1 MDEVRANLSGLNDP
15 GLQGLGARTKG
26 VPSMLLRD
34 HPLFTHQN
42 ARSWPPAW
50 LYCGGF
56 DNTYPRG
63 EVGILKTVF
72 VSAVKPST
80 LCFLIMEHAGAEYMG
95 ELLISDAVF
104 RSEIYEVL
112 LRHCGKTIQE
122 IGEIDL
128 VGRESEHGTPRST
141 SQPLRHHPLMS
152 YHGVPS
158 WPPTWTW
165 IEGREDKRPKGEVGI
180 LRAVLRSKDRI
191 NRCFLLMFNEES
203 SYMGCLLFD
212 DEIFCLQIAK
222 LLQAHCNRLIAEIGS
237 IDLAHTL

>member
-26 VPSMLLRD
+26 VPSVLLRD
-34 HPLFTHQN
+34 HPLLTYRN

-56 DNTYPRG
+56 DNTHPQG

-80 LCFLIMEHAGAEYMG
+80 RCFLIMEHAGAEYMG
-95 ELLISDAVF
+95 ELLISDAAF
-104 RSEIYEVL
+104 CSEIYEVL

-128 VGRESEHGTPRST
+128 VECELEHGTQDPRHS
-141 SQPLRHHPLMS
+141 H
-152 YHGVPS
+152 
-158 WPPTWTW
+158 
-165 IEGREDKRPKGEVGI
+165 
-180 LRAVLRSKDRI
+180 
-191 NRCFLLMFNEES
+191 
-203 SYMGCLLFD
+203 FD
-212 DEIFCLQIAK
+212 TI
-222 LLQAHCNRLIAEIGS
+222 R
-237 IDLAHTL
+237 

>member
-1 MDEVRANLSGLNDP
+1 
-15 GLQGLGARTKG
+15 
-26 VPSMLLRD
+26 MLLRD
-34 HPLFTHQN
+34 HPLLTHQN
-42 ARSWPPAW
+42 ARSWPPDW

-80 LCFLIMEHAGAEYMG
+80 RCFLIMKHAGAEYMG
-95 ELLISDAVF
+95 ELLISDAAV

-112 LRHCGKTIQE
+112 LRHCGKTIRE

-128 VGRESEHGTPRST
+128 VGREPEHSTQEFTP
-141 SQPLRHHPLMS
+141 QPLRHHPLMS
-152 YHGVPS
+152 YHGVPN

-165 IEGREDKRPKGEVGI
+165 IDGREDKHPKGEIGT
-180 LRAVLRSKDRI
+180 LSAVVLSNGKID
-191 NRCFLLMFNEES
+191 RCFMLIFHEES

-212 DEIFCLQIAK
+212 NKIFCHQIAK